1 MDEPTNHVDIAG
13 QEQLE
18 AEILEHG
25 ASCILVSHDRSFVRN
40 IGTRF
45 FEINGSKLIEVDEP
59 GGLLRRR
66 WPQTPGTSA
75 GATRLWTLI
84 RRCISVNGSTVL

>member
-1 MDEPTNHVDIAG
+1 MDEPTNHVDITG

-25 ASCILVSHDRSFVRN
+25 ASSILVSHDRSFVRD

-45 FEINGSKLIEVDEP
+45 FEIERGKLVE
-59 GGLLRRR
+59 RRR
-66 WPQTPGTSA
+66 PRAVLPGD
-75 GATRLWTLI
+75 GGG
-84 RRCISVNGSTVL
+84 RRVARPEYLASK